1 MMVGEKMLVGYARVS
16 SDDQNLDRQLEEFK
30 KIGVEKVFAEKQSGK
45 NTSERTEFNKM
56 LKFVREGDTIVFES
70 LERLGRNTDE
80 ILDTV
85 SFIDKNAMS
94 LMILN
99 LPILNTKFGDEN
111 LEKLVRRLVI
121 SILSW
126 TAQNEREEIRRKQ
139 KQGIAIAKRKG
150 IYKGKPYEYSPTA
163 KNPQKRF
170 IYNEIVRMLADGV
183 PIKQIAEK
191 TGTNRSLVYRIKNR
205 L

>member
-1 MMVGEKMLVGYARVS
+1 MVGEKMLVGYARVS
-16 SDDQNLDRQLEEFK
+16 SDDQNLDRQLQEFK
-30 KIGVEKVFAEKQSGK
+30 KIGVEKVFAEKKSGK

>member
-1 MMVGEKMLVGYARVS
+1 MLVGYARVS

-30 KIGVEKVFAEKQSGK
+30 KIGVEKVFAEKKSGK

-56 LKFVREGDTIVFES
+56 LNFVREGDTIVFES
-70 LERLGRNTDE
+70 LERLGRNSDE

-85 SFIDKNAMS
+85 SFIDKNGMR

-111 LEKLVRRLVI
+111 LEKLVRSLVI
-121 SILSW
+121 GILSW

-139 KQGIAIAKRKG
+139 KQGIEIAKRKG
-150 IYKGKPYEYSPTA
+150 IYKGKPYEYSSTA

-183 PIKQIAEK
+183 PIKQIAER